1 MKFILYVGF
10 LTLIHIASSKYLV
23 HLRIAEHGVSAYPG
37 SLFNLDIMKAIEA
50 FYIQL
55 TATIPLSWKFAFAPF
70 HQKFYHISLEN
81 IVIYSVRENLFPRS
95 RFDYSLID
103 KKNLYKCMAFSFFA
117 FTGPAL
123 AMALSGHQQE
133 LLDSGFGY
141 AYTPVFIQYFGLAV
155 FTIMLLIFIKNKFHN
170 YKKIVFLFIWI
181 LIFSIGTITREENM
195 LIVEKSNQFYKYPRD
210 LLGKSFDSGLFADV
224 TEKDLL
230 IRFQRYPSDYY
241 IFYNLKSGRK
251 VNLCDIN
258 PTSNASSI
266 KRFDMCV
273 KEYQSEKE
281 LDGKIY
287 GVSYFLGEKYISGS
301 VLLAEIDQFIF
312 DDETYSVLYGQ
323 SNNYK
328 EQNAGT

>member
-1 MKFILYVGF
+1 
-10 LTLIHIASSKYLV
+10 
-23 HLRIAEHGVSAYPG
+23 
-37 SLFNLDIMKAIEA
+37 
-50 FYIQL
+50 
-55 TATIPLSWKFAFAPF
+55 
-70 HQKFYHISLEN
+70 
-81 IVIYSVRENLFPRS
+81 
-95 RFDYSLID
+95 
-103 KKNLYKCMAFSFFA
+103 
-117 FTGPAL
+117 
-123 AMALSGHQQE
+123 
-133 LLDSGFGY
+133 
-141 AYTPVFIQYFGLAV
+141 VFIQYFGLAV
-155 FTIMLLIFIKNKFHN
+155 FTIMLLLFIKNKFHN
-170 YKKIVFLFIWI
+170 YKKIVFLFIWV
-181 LIFSIGTITREENM
+181 LIFSIGTITREENI

-287 GVSYFLGEKYISGS
+287 GVSYFLGEKYTSGS
-301 VLLAEIDQFIF
+301 VLLAEINQFIF
-312 DDETYSVLYGQ
+312 DDEIPLQINFKNYKLY
-323 SNNYK
+323 NYK
-328 EQNAGT
+328 EQNVTANSSKQEYDFLKFISYEVTIDSDKYYFSRFKSEIVAIGYKDFQIQEGNKVSYWRWSSGDSYLILINTSSKPKQVQISLDLVRPSSKKGPASIYLL

>member
-1 MKFILYVGF
+1 
-10 LTLIHIASSKYLV
+10 
-23 HLRIAEHGVSAYPG
+23 
-37 SLFNLDIMKAIEA
+37 
-50 FYIQL
+50 
-55 TATIPLSWKFAFAPF
+55 
-70 HQKFYHISLEN
+70 
-81 IVIYSVRENLFPRS
+81 
-95 RFDYSLID
+95 
-103 KKNLYKCMAFSFFA
+103 
-117 FTGPAL
+117 
-123 AMALSGHQQE
+123 
-133 LLDSGFGY
+133 
-141 AYTPVFIQYFGLAV
+141 VFIQYFGLAV
-155 FTIMLLIFIKNKFHN
+155 FTIMLLLFIKNKFHN
-170 YKKIVFLFIWI
+170 YKKIVFLFIWV
-181 LIFSIGTITREENM
+181 LIFSIGTITREENI

-287 GVSYFLGEKYISGS
+287 GVSYFLGEKYTSGS
-301 VLLAEIDQFIF
+301 VLLAEINQFIF
-312 DDETYSVLYGQ
+312 DDEIPLQINFKNYKLY
-323 SNNYK
+323 NYK
-328 EQNAGT
+328 EQNVTANSSKQEYDFLKFISYEVTIDSDKYYFSKFKSEIVAIGYKDFQIQEGNKVSYWRWSSGDSYLILINTSSKPKQVQISLDLVRPSSKKGPASIYLL

>member
-1 MKFILYVGF
+1 M
-10 LTLIHIASSKYLV
+10 
-23 HLRIAEHGVSAYPG
+23 
-37 SLFNLDIMKAIEA
+37 
-50 FYIQL
+50 
-55 TATIPLSWKFAFAPF
+55 
-70 HQKFYHISLEN
+70 
-81 IVIYSVRENLFPRS
+81 
-95 RFDYSLID
+95 
-103 KKNLYKCMAFSFFA
+103 
-117 FTGPAL
+117 
-123 AMALSGHQQE
+123 
-133 LLDSGFGY
+133 
-141 AYTPVFIQYFGLAV
+141 FIQYFGLAV
-155 FTIMLLIFIKNKFHN
+155 FTIMLLLFIKNKFHN
-170 YKKIVFLFIWI
+170 YKKIVFLFIWV
-181 LIFSIGTITREENM
+181 LIFSIGTITREENI

-273 KEYQSEKE
+273 EEYQSEKE

-312 DDETYSVLYGQ
+312 ADEIPLQINFKNYKLY
-323 SNNYK
+323 NYK
-328 EQNAGT
+328 EQNVTANSSKQEYDFLKFISYEVTIDSDKYYFSKFKSEIVAIGYKDFQIKEGNKVNYWRWSSGDSYLILVNTSSKPKQVQISLDLVRPSSKKGPASIYLL